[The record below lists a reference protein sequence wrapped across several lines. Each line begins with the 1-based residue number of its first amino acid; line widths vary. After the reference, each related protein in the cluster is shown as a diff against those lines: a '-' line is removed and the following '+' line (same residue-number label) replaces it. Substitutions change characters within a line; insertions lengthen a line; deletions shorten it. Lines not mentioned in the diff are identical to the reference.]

1 MKTLKNKILSGFL
14 SLAMLI
20 SPLSSVA
27 FAEGADT
34 TADTPSVVYTFDAST
49 FPIESGTTA
58 SVSVS
63 DYGITPASTS
73 AKIWSTVVENS
84 DNSID
89 EKAIRYSTRNIK
101 QEIGAL
107 MTHKF
112 ANDQKNTPTDSMDN
126 GKYVVEHLFTPLV
139 KCDYLDV
146 DIDGNNGIISKL
158 RIDNNNTSGGNTNAY
173 LINADGETLG
183 DKLNF
188 QINST
193 SSKFSAYSILYLKT
207 EIDLTNSTYTTYLK
221 VAKTLSST
229 LDTTVDDSNILVSDQ
244 PFYSDNNNITGI
256 TYITNNTSGVTQ
268 GVWSQKTVVSKLP
281 TAQATGTPAE
291 TAEPTDAPVP
301 TATPEPA
308 DTPAPTDTP
317 VPTDEPS
324 DNKEKEVYKLD
335 VSTFTPDIKNAVTVS
350 DYGIA
355 AASTSSV
362 LWGTVAENSANTWN
376 ETGLRYSIRSIKN
389 AGVLMTHTFANDKTN
404 PPTDT
409 MENGTYAVEH
419 IFTPLIREGYL
430 DININ
435 GNNGDIAKLRIDG
448 KNGVGAKTNAYM
460 ADSTGTAI
468 GDNKL
473 NFQVCN
479 SSDAGKPGSVLY
491 TRTEIN
497 LTNNTYTTYLK
508 VAKSATATTLDT
520 TVTDSDILVKDQA
533 FNSENDKI
541 VSISYD
547 MQNTSTYTQAV
558 WTQKTAVKSIP
569 TSAEPTAAPTAE
581 PTATPTVAPTA
592 EPTAAPTVAPTDTP
606 TPTAAVNPTDTP
618 KPTDTPNP
626 TATVKPTDTPTVT
639 VKPTDT
645 PKPADTPEPSD
656 TPKPTTAAT
665 AEPAKTAPPLNGT
678 VVMNESYTEKT
689 PAEYGWAVLDDT
701 YSSNGTMTA
710 SADGISFKK
719 TTAVSTDNNDKYA
732 ISANFSKYQTAKDAN
747 SSTYTISA
755 DGKAAIEFDAKFD
768 ISDSSGAGSAIYLDI
783 MGSGIASGNTT
794 TGLMSLGRI
803 RVKPS
808 GSLNAYAAKNV
819 NGSSSDTV
827 LTADSF
833 TGKWHNL
840 QFVYDLSA
848 KTYNI
853 YVDGEKVNST
863 ALKATNWSERT
874 STILLNGLSIELS
887 KDLAADSTLSI
898 KNVKVTQISTH
909 EKSTSEKA
917 ADTIAKIADDQ
928 TKVISDLSLPTSV
941 SGFSD
946 LAIEWSSSNTDA
958 VSNDGKITRSTED
971 QTATLTAKI
980 TDANKYIV
988 YKEFPVTIAK
998 VDNVNSDDMIISR
1011 AKAYMEMYQITSEK
1025 YNDITRDLDK
1035 IITSY
1040 HDASSDKDVAIAWTS
1055 SNTSLISDDGKYLA
1069 GEKPEQTS
1077 TVTMTATLTIGEE
1090 KAVVTYTLTINK
1102 HTGEKLI
1109 LSADFSDTSAWKY
1122 FDKTSA
1128 VNSFD
1133 NVSAVANNGKFVI
1146 TKKSVSGETD
1156 YSERYRS
1163 MYSFRQYDE
1172 EYNAQTRTATY
1183 SVGLNGQFKIV
1194 SNATHHITSGSQFQ
1208 VENLAFGAS
1217 DESITYPFPLA
1228 INSSKVFNYNDQDN
1242 PIYTGNITDKA
1253 TDFTYTIDTESGE
1266 FTVAVGNSDKYTQT
1280 VDPAT
1285 LQGIVYVIKNQA
1297 KAGDSITVNSIKV
1310 YSLNGTPARNP
1321 LAETAAKLTMAN
1333 VTNKPE
1339 AVSESLTLPETVGD
1353 ASIAWTSSDT
1363 KLIANDGTIGQLPI
1377 DGDKDVVLTAKIT
1390 NGTDTI
1396 YKDFHVTISKESDP
1410 TVILKKDMALVTSST
1425 LTSANTDNLSTNLT
1439 LPTTGKYGSTI
1450 TWKSSDT
1457 DYITD
1462 DGKIVK
1468 LGSKTHPE
1476 VTMTATFTYEG
1487 VSLTKEFNFKIAINF
1502 EDGLFTVYETNTVGD
1517 TITSNITTD
1526 GGGTISAAGGKITL
1540 NRQNASGTDTTS
1552 VSIKPT
1558 FDGKEIAMTREF
1570 VFETDITIPD
1580 ANTKFEIIPKDA
1592 NGNRITTIYSG
1603 NENGSK
1609 AYFTYVPSDDTG
1621 TAQHIKEYYTPS
1633 STPTNLKFKF
1643 HVDPK
1648 AGTFELQY
1656 SLNGEAYKALSYN
1669 GNTTMNMRE
1678 ASSSLAYFEINAPYN
1693 TNDKIDNKGYITI
1706 NNAAVSTNKAFI
1718 LDMAR
1723 DQVNYTAP
1731 VTSTGGYISD
1741 NIDFNVGS
1749 FPGTT
1754 AKWTSSNPSIFS
1766 NDGVINRDN
1775 LKANTDIE
1783 LTFTLTLNADSE
1795 VVYTETIPVT
1805 IVYIDPFNLSNGK
1818 KTESNANG
1826 TSGHDAS
1833 KATDGLFTT
1842 SWQTSRLEENTY
1854 IIADLEGNEAVSAV
1868 ILSEAEIFGRYNVTG
1883 YTIETSTDKQKWTTV
1898 YTGKTLGEN
1907 TVTASFDP
1915 VVAKYVKYTVTSKE
1929 AGNTGLNEIQ
1939 VLVGQNDKEIANAE
1953 NKYLTNTIG
1962 SLRGIKSSINLPEAK
1977 YGATVKY
1984 ESSIPDYFSNTG
1996 VVKRDSTK
2004 TITGVL
2010 KVTTT
2015 YNGTTTVNEI
2025 PITIPPASSS
2035 SGSGGGGGGGTPV
2048 NNKNNSTSSS
2058 SSSSSTGGLP
2068 AFPTEPTFENIIPAD
2083 NSVFKDVPQSHWAY
2097 TAIKDLKEKDVV
2109 AGDENG
2115 NFNPQANVSRQE
2127 FVKMLISALNID
2139 LDSNAEMSFDDV
2151 SDSDWSY
2158 KYIRKAVE
2166 LNIVYGVSDTMFD
2179 KTSNITRQ
2187 DMAVMCTRALSVI
2200 GNDISSDA
2208 ELNFTDKDNIASY
2221 AAPSVAAMQAK
2232 GIISGYE
2239 DGSFLPQ
2246 NNAARCE
2253 AAKIISELIKLEG

>member
-1 MKTLKNKILSGFL
+1 
-14 SLAMLI
+14 
-20 SPLSSVA
+20 
-27 FAEGADT
+27 
-34 TADTPSVVYTFDAST
+34 
-49 FPIESGTTA
+49 
-58 SVSVS
+58 
-63 DYGITPASTS
+63 
-73 AKIWSTVVENS
+73 
-84 DNSID
+84 
-89 EKAIRYSTRNIK
+89 
-101 QEIGAL
+101 
-107 MTHKF
+107 
-112 ANDQKNTPTDSMDN
+112 
-126 GKYVVEHLFTPLV
+126 
-139 KCDYLDV
+139 
-146 DIDGNNGIISKL
+146 
-158 RIDNNNTSGGNTNAY
+158 
-173 LINADGETLG
+173 
-183 DKLNF
+183 
-188 QINST
+188 
-193 SSKFSAYSILYLKT
+193 
-207 EIDLTNSTYTTYLK
+207 
-221 VAKTLSST
+221 
-229 LDTTVDDSNILVSDQ
+229 
-244 PFYSDNNNITGI
+244 
-256 TYITNNTSGVTQ
+256 
-268 GVWSQKTVVSKLP
+268 
-281 TAQATGTPAE
+281 
-291 TAEPTDAPVP
+291 
-301 TATPEPA
+301 
-308 DTPAPTDTP
+308 
-317 VPTDEPS
+317 
-324 DNKEKEVYKLD
+324 
-335 VSTFTPDIKNAVTVS
+335 
-350 DYGIA
+350 
-355 AASTSSV
+355 
-362 LWGTVAENSANTWN
+362 
-376 ETGLRYSIRSIKN
+376 
-389 AGVLMTHTFANDKTN
+389 
-404 PPTDT
+404 
-409 MENGTYAVEH
+409 
-419 IFTPLIREGYL
+419 
-430 DININ
+430 
-435 GNNGDIAKLRIDG
+435 
-448 KNGVGAKTNAYM
+448 
-460 ADSTGTAI
+460 
-468 GDNKL
+468 
-473 NFQVCN
+473 
-479 SSDAGKPGSVLY
+479 
-491 TRTEIN
+491 
-497 LTNNTYTTYLK
+497 
-508 VAKSATATTLDT
+508 
-520 TVTDSDILVKDQA
+520 
-533 FNSENDKI
+533 
-541 VSISYD
+541 
-547 MQNTSTYTQAV
+547 
-558 WTQKTAVKSIP
+558 
-569 TSAEPTAAPTAE
+569 
-581 PTATPTVAPTA
+581 
-592 EPTAAPTVAPTDTP
+592 
-606 TPTAAVNPTDTP
+606 
-618 KPTDTPNP
+618 
-626 TATVKPTDTPTVT
+626 
-639 VKPTDT
+639 
-645 PKPADTPEPSD
+645 
-656 TPKPTTAAT
+656 
-665 AEPAKTAPPLNGT
+665 
-678 VVMNESYTEKT
+678 
-689 PAEYGWAVLDDT
+689 
-701 YSSNGTMTA
+701 
-710 SADGISFKK
+710 
-719 TTAVSTDNNDKYA
+719 
-732 ISANFSKYQTAKDAN
+732 
-747 SSTYTISA
+747 
-755 DGKAAIEFDAKFD
+755 
-768 ISDSSGAGSAIYLDI
+768 
-783 MGSGIASGNTT
+783 
-794 TGLMSLGRI
+794 
-803 RVKPS
+803 
-808 GSLNAYAAKNV
+808 
-819 NGSSSDTV
+819 
-827 LTADSF
+827 
-833 TGKWHNL
+833 
-840 QFVYDLSA
+840 
-848 KTYNI
+848 
-853 YVDGEKVNST
+853 
-863 ALKATNWSERT
+863 
-874 STILLNGLSIELS
+874 
-887 KDLAADSTLSI
+887 
-898 KNVKVTQISTH
+898 
-909 EKSTSEKA
+909 
-917 ADTIAKIADDQ
+917 
-928 TKVISDLSLPTSV
+928 
-941 SGFSD
+941 
-946 LAIEWSSSNTDA
+946 
-958 VSNDGKITRSTED
+958 
-971 QTATLTAKI
+971 
-980 TDANKYIV
+980 
-988 YKEFPVTIAK
+988 
-998 VDNVNSDDMIISR
+998 
-1011 AKAYMEMYQITSEK
+1011 
-1025 YNDITRDLDK
+1025 
-1035 IITSY
+1035 
-1040 HDASSDKDVAIAWTS
+1040 
-1055 SNTSLISDDGKYLA
+1055 
-1069 GEKPEQTS
+1069 
-1077 TVTMTATLTIGEE
+1077 
-1090 KAVVTYTLTINK
+1090 
-1102 HTGEKLI
+1102 
-1109 LSADFSDTSAWKY
+1109 
-1122 FDKTSA
+1122 
-1128 VNSFD
+1128 
-1133 NVSAVANNGKFVI
+1133 
-1146 TKKSVSGETD
+1146 
-1156 YSERYRS
+1156 
-1163 MYSFRQYDE
+1163 
-1172 EYNAQTRTATY
+1172 
-1183 SVGLNGQFKIV
+1183 
-1194 SNATHHITSGSQFQ
+1194 
-1208 VENLAFGAS
+1208 
-1217 DESITYPFPLA
+1217 
-1228 INSSKVFNYNDQDN
+1228 
-1242 PIYTGNITDKA
+1242 
-1253 TDFTYTIDTESGE
+1253 
-1266 FTVAVGNSDKYTQT
+1266 
-1280 VDPAT
+1280 
-1285 LQGIVYVIKNQA
+1285 
-1297 KAGDSITVNSIKV
+1297 
-1310 YSLNGTPARNP
+1310 
-1321 LAETAAKLTMAN
+1321 
-1333 VTNKPE
+1333 
-1339 AVSESLTLPETVGD
+1339 
-1353 ASIAWTSSDT
+1353 
-1363 KLIANDGTIGQLPI
+1363 
-1377 DGDKDVVLTAKIT
+1377 
-1390 NGTDTI
+1390 
-1396 YKDFHVTISKESDP
+1396 
-1410 TVILKKDMALVTSST
+1410 
-1425 LTSANTDNLSTNLT
+1425 
-1439 LPTTGKYGSTI
+1439 
-1450 TWKSSDT
+1450 
-1457 DYITD
+1457 
-1462 DGKIVK
+1462 
-1468 LGSKTHPE
+1468 
-1476 VTMTATFTYEG
+1476 
-1487 VSLTKEFNFKIAINF
+1487 
-1502 EDGLFTVYETNTVGD
+1502 
-1517 TITSNITTD
+1517 
-1526 GGGTISAAGGKITL
+1526 
-1540 NRQNASGTDTTS
+1540 
-1552 VSIKPT
+1552 
-1558 FDGKEIAMTREF
+1558 MTREF